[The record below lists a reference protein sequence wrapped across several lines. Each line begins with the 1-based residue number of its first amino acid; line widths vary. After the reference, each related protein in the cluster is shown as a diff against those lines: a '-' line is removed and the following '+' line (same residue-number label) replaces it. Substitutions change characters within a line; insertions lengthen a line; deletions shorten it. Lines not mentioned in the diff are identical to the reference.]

1 MLKIGTVKWRGKCP
15 KHPDYNP
22 MRDGL
27 EAIERNC
34 TRCHQ
39 LAEIFDLHQKT
50 LRLMRTFQPIQEK
63 SRVAPRRVELQQSL
77 FS

>member
-22 MRDGL
+22 MLDGV
-27 EAIERNC
+27 EAIQRNC
-34 TRCHQ
+34 PRCLQ
-39 LAEIFDLHQKT
+39 LAEIFDLHQRT
-50 LRLMRTFQPIQEK
+50 LRLMRTFQPVPERPRAA
-63 SRVAPRRVELQQSL
+63 SRQINLQQSL